1 MNDDETIHF
10 RKRTG
15 KTYVSPSIRV
25 DGPTERR
32 IRIASKVIDGAE
44 GHHHAI
50 ERGELVLRV
59 TQGGRQEIIAKF
71 YEDDRGIFVLTF
83 QRYRKD
89 TGAPY
94 ERTYFSFTGHE
105 INRLLEFI
113 LNLKRLHLPSDEK
126 INVTDDELRRVILS
140 NDQVRRLV
148 LDNQDLITKIATNEI
163 TRNDIVAL
171 GYRREQ
177 LKRYERLIT
186 DPDFFAAVAA
196 ESSATPEKVWQSFF
210 EANKWIFGY
219 GLNYVFL
226 SGLDGKK
233 LEQIVAGYSLKDGGK
248 RADAVLKTRGLISS
262 LCFVEIKHHMTAL
275 LKNTPYR
282 PRVWQPSDELSGGV
296 SQSQVTVHA
305 AVKQLGERLDV
316 TDTTGTPTGE
326 VLYGIKPRSF
336 VVVGNLKEFET
347 DHGVN
352 EPKYRSFELYRR
364 NISEPEIITFDELYH
379 RAKFIV
385 EHHD

>member
-1 MNDDETIHF
+1 MDDDETIHR
-10 RKRTG
+10 RKLPG
-15 KTYVSPSIRV
+15 KTYVSRSI
-25 DGPTERR
+25 PTSLNDRR
-32 IRIASKVIDGAE
+32 IRIASKVMDGAV
-44 GHHHAI
+44 GHQHAI

-59 TQGGRQEIIAKF
+59 TPGGRQEIVAKF
-71 YEDDRGIFVLTF
+71 YEDSRGIFVLTF

-89 TGAPY
+89 TSSPH
-94 ERTYFSFTGHE
+94 ERTYFSFTGDE

-113 LNLKRLHLPSDEK
+113 LNLKRLHLPNDDK
-126 INVTDDELRRVILS
+126 VNVTEEELRRLIVS

-148 LDNQDLITKIATNEI
+148 LDNQELITSIATNEI
-163 TRNDIVAL
+163 TKSDIVAL

-177 LKRYERLIT
+177 LKRYDRLLF
-186 DPDFFAAVAA
+186 DPAYFDAVAA
-196 ESSATPEKVWQSFF
+196 ETNASPERVWQSFF

-233 LEQIVAGYSLKDGGK
+233 LEQIVAGYSLKDAGK
-248 RADAVLKTRGLISS
+248 RADAVLKTRGLISA
-262 LCFVEIKHHMTAL
+262 LCFVEIKHHRTAL

-296 SQSQVTVHA
+296 SQAQVTVHA
-305 AVKQLGERLDV
+305 AVKELGERLPVKDK
-316 TDTTGTPTGE
+316 DGAPTGE
-326 VLYGIKPRSF
+326 ILYGIKPRSF

-347 DHGVN
+347 EHGTN
-352 EPKYRSFELYRR
+352 EAKYRSFELYRR
-364 NISEPEIITFDELYH
+364 NVNEPEIITFDELYH